1 MAFLPSFEEPVV
13 ASVFIAVGLVA
24 GVITSAR
31 VAAVDGHRLTK
42 TAAVTKAIF
51 QPEEHR
57 QPDPSVVVIDEIVG
71 MWVTLFLLPLD
82 LLTVLTSFVLF
93 RMFDVLKPPPARQV
107 ENVPHG
113 WGIMLD
119 DIIAGIYA
127 NLGTR
132 LLLFLLVV
140 THT

>member
-1 MAFLPSFEEPVV
+1 
-13 ASVFIAVGLVA
+13 
-24 GVITSAR
+24 
-31 VAAVDGHRLTK
+31 VDGHRLTK

-51 QPEEHR
+51 QPEKHR
-57 QPDPSVVVIDEIVG
+57 EPDPSVVVIDEIVG
-71 MWVTLFLLPLD
+71 MWVSLFLLPLD

-107 ENVPHG
+107 EHVPRG

-132 LLLFLLVV
+132 LLLFLLMV